1 MRRDA
6 RLAAHRVPPPARS
19 ERNPMNRIALPL
31 GLAALLVSSSASAV
45 KVPTGSADINLNV
58 NVLLQARYEGT
69 FEGSAEKSLDSDFFL
84 RRARLQ
90 ASGTAYKVFSFLIQ
104 FDNSNMG
111 KRATLA
117 FNALNGNTSP
127 AFVQDLVIGWTPIE
141 DLTIEG
147 GLILSPTSR
156 ILGYSASGGQVQI
169 EAPIDIIFQPIDRG
183 FRQNGVE
190 ARGFVVG
197 HRVHY
202 RLGVWEGI
210 HSTAAGT
217 AGAVQPINPGGKPMI
232 GGHVRFNLIGDETGY
247 AFNAMY
253 MDGKPRASIG
263 GSIQYQPR
271 SACAATSA
279 TATTC
284 SIASGT
290 GAAATVNDYVFFG
303 GDGFV
308 DLPLPGDMEFSAD
321 LGIFRWNYGDNA
333 GASGAGTT
341 GFARTGTGFAGSLNF
356 RVGAIGAYVSAYKF
370 GSDAGF
376 PHTSDRRKIAGGLAW
391 FLKGHADKIT
401 LEVNSITPGT
411 PGNPAAIAPISP
423 SPAGLNAPSTAAI
436 WLQGQAAF

>member
-1 MRRDA
+1 
-6 RLAAHRVPPPARS
+6 
-19 ERNPMNRIALPL
+19 MNRIALPL

-45 KVPTGSADINLNV
+45 KVPTGSDDINLNV

-69 FEGSAEKSLDSDFFL
+69 FEGSVEKSLDSNFFL

-104 FDNSNMG
+104 FDNSQLG
-111 KRATLA
+111 KR
-117 FNALNGNTSP
+117 NTSAFTTMNGTTNP

-141 DLTIEG
+141 DITIEG
-147 GLILSPTSR
+147 GLLLTPTSR

-169 EAPIDIIFQPIDRG
+169 EAPIDLIFQPVDRG

-190 ARGFVVG
+190 VRGFALG
-197 HRVHY
+197 RRIHFRG
-202 RLGVWEGI
+202 GVWEGF
-210 HSTAAGT
+210 HSTAP
-217 AGAVQPINPGGKPMI
+217 AGAVPAINPGGKPMI
-232 GGHVRFNLIGDETGY
+232 GGHARFNFIGEETGY

-253 MDGKPRASIG
+253 MDGKPRASVG

-271 SACAATSA
+271 SACAAA
-279 TATTC
+279 AAGNTC

-290 GAAATVNDYVFFG
+290 GATATVNDYTFFG

-321 LGIFRWNYGDNA
+321 AGIFRWNYGDNA
-333 GASGAGTT
+333 GASGLNTT

-356 RVGAIGAYVSAYKF
+356 RVGQIAAYASAYKF
-370 GSDAGF
+370 GSDSGF
-376 PHTSDRRKIAGGLAW
+376 PHTSDRRKFAGGLAY
-391 FLKGHADKIT
+391 FFKGHADKVT
-401 LEVNSITPGT
+401 LEVNSITPGA
-411 PGNPAAIAPISP
+411 PGNPAAIAPVASN
-423 SPAGLNAPSTAAI
+423 SGFQGAASTAAI

>member
-45 KVPTGSADINLNV
+45 KVPTGSDDINLNV

-141 DLTIEG
+141 AL
-147 GLILSPTSR
+147 
-156 ILGYSASGGQVQI
+156 
-169 EAPIDIIFQPIDRG
+169 IDIIFQPIDRG

-202 RLGVWEGI
+202 RLGVWEGF
-210 HSTAAGT
+210 HSTAAAGT
-217 AGAVQPINPGGKPMI
+217 VPAINPGGKPMI
-232 GGHVRFNLIGDETGY
+232 GGHVRVNLIGDETGY

-263 GSIQYQPR
+263 GSVQYQPR
-271 SACAATSA
+271 SACVSAAAGNTCSLTAATGGS
-279 TATTC
+279 
-284 SIASGT
+284 
-290 GAAATVNDYVFFG
+290 VNDYTFFG

-321 LGIFRWNYGDNA
+321 AGIFRWNYGDNA

>member
-1 MRRDA
+1 MRNTEFTPSCCKHG
-6 RLAAHRVPPPARS
+6 RLGDRCV
-19 ERNPMNRIALPL
+19 ALPL

-45 KVPTGSADINLNV
+45 KVPTGSDDINLNV

-111 KRATLA
+111 KRNANGA
-117 FNALNGNTSP
+117 FTALNGNTSP

-147 GLILSPTSR
+147 GLILTPTSR

-290 GAAATVNDYVFFG
+290 GATA
-303 GDGFV
+303 
-308 DLPLPGDMEFSAD
+308 
-321 LGIFRWNYGDNA
+321 
-333 GASGAGTT
+333 AGTT

-411 PGNPAAIAPISP
+411 PGNPAAIAPIASG
-423 SPAGLNAPSTAAI
+423 SGFQGASSTAAV

>member
-45 KVPTGSADINLNV
+45 KVPTGSDDINLNV

-111 KRATLA
+111 KRNPNGPFT
-117 FNALNGNTSP
+117 ALNGNTSP

-147 GLILSPTSR
+147 GLILTPTSR

-202 RLGVWEGI
+202 RLGVWEGF
-210 HSTAAGT
+210 HSTAAAGT
-217 AGAVQPINPGGKPMI
+217 VPAINPGGKPMI
-232 GGHVRFNLIGDETGY
+232 GGHVRVNLIGDETGY

-263 GSIQYQPR
+263 GSVQYQPR
-271 SACAATSA
+271 SACVSAAAGNTCSLTAATGGS
-279 TATTC
+279 
-284 SIASGT
+284 
-290 GAAATVNDYVFFG
+290 VNDYTFFG

-376 PHTSDRRKIAGGLAW
+376 PHTSDRRKFAGGLAW

-411 PGNPAAIAPISP
+411 PGNPAAIAPIASG
-423 SPAGLNAPSTAAI
+423 SGFQGASSTAAV